1 MSAAST
7 VAAISASCSELAL
20 RALALAGTLAFAAHA
35 QARTFIVTA
44 NEDMTFTP
52 AQLTVYQGDV
62 VRFVNGG
69 GLHNVR
75 ADDDSFICALDCNLH
90 GAPSNQPWQVSRTFN
105 RLGEIGYYC
114 EQHGDLTSGMRGSI
128 VVIDR
133 IFVDGF
139 DSAG

>member
-1 MSAAST
+1 MRALVLAAALV
-7 VAAISASCSELAL
+7 VAADV
-20 RALALAGTLAFAAHA
+20 

-44 NEDMTFTP
+44 NEDMTFAP

-90 GAPSNQPWQVSRTFN
+90 GAPSGQPWQVSRTFN
-105 RLGEIGYYC
+105 RLGDVGYYC

-139 DSAG
+139 DPAG